1 MLWIFFFFF
10 LQLRKHTKKTKRVLD
25 RNLRTSLTLRFDLM
39 RQNKKKYKIKS
50 IITTASEI

>member
-1 MLWIFFFFF
+1 MDFFF